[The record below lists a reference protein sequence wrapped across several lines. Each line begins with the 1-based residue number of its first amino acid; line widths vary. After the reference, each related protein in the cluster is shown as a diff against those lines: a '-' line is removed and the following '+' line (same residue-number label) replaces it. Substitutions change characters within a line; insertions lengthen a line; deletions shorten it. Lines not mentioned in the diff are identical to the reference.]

1 MNDVIINITLE
12 LTIRGKNEA
21 TVLQIWT
28 FTTHLIL
35 NYLYCKTV
43 TMKVG

>member
-12 LTIRGKNEA
+12 LTVRGKNEA

-28 FTTHLIL
+28 LATHLIICIVRL
-35 NYLYCKTV
+35 
-43 TMKVG
+43 